1 MLAFYLS
8 AKEAQSELQ
17 TCLFSKTRGQIEI
30 VQIEIEFHMKAPVG
44 GGGGSIFSS
53 HVGLYLASTIY
64 PK

>member
-30 VQIEIEFHMKAPVG
+30 EQIEVEFHMKAPVG
-44 GGGGSIFSS
+44 GGGLFFL
-53 HVGLYLASTIY
+53 HT
-64 PK
+64 